1 MTQPADPIVHAYWQ
15 SFLDSLPDDIM
26 AAPTSYQAWGF
37 GDSPKMADDLGR
49 LVKEGIKTATASLV
63 WGYDAEAEPYPTIGD
78 YSVILDG
85 TGQPLC
91 IIQTTSLYVSPF
103 DEVDEEQAYL
113 EGEGDRS
120 LAYWRDVHWNFF
132 SRECA
137 QIGREPSEHM
147 PVLCERFKLV
157 FP

>member
-1 MTQPADPIVHAYWQ
+1 
-15 SFLDSLPDDIM
+15 
-26 AAPTSYQAWGF
+26 
-37 GDSPKMADDLGR
+37 
-49 LVKEGIKTATASLV
+49 
-63 WGYDAEAEPYPTIGD
+63 
-78 YSVILDG
+78 
-85 TGQPLC
+85 
-91 IIQTTSLYVSPF
+91 